1 MRQWKAFIKKEV
13 RELLRSGRL
22 MLLLLLFCLFGV
34 MSPAIAKLTPW
45 MMEMMLEQIAGN
57 GMSVSIIGVDALTAW
72 AQFYK
77 NMPVMLIVMIVM
89 FSGTVVSE
97 LQKGTLIPIVAKGMR
112 RGRIIGAKALVTA
125 VLWTGGY
132 AVSFA
137 ITYAYSAYFWDN
149 GIAAHLFFA
158 AFCLWMLGMW
168 LLSIIFAASGFAES
182 AAAVML
188 TVGAGFVLSYVLT
201 LIPAVKSYSPMAL
214 SASMALLTGE
224 KAPADHA
231 AALCVTAGLC
241 VVNLAA
247 GVWSF
252 GRRRL

>member
-34 MSPAIAKLTPW
+34 MNAAIAKLTPW
-45 MMEMMLEQIAGN
+45 MMEMMSEQIAGN

-72 AQFYK
+72 TQFYK

-89 FSGTVVSE
+89 FGGTIVGE

-112 RGRIIGAKALVTA
+112 RGKILGAKALVTA

-132 AVSFA
+132 AISFA
-137 ITYAYSAYFWDN
+137 VTYAYSAYFWDN

-158 AFCLWMLGMW
+158 AFCFWMLGMW

-224 KAPADHA
+224 KAPADQA
-231 AALCVTAGLC
+231 AALCVAAGLC

-252 GRRRL
+252 GRRRM